1 MSRGFHNPFG
11 RLVWPAAALA
21 LLLLFNYFFTP
32 GFFHLEV
39 KDGRLFGS
47 LVDIFN
53 RAAPVMLLAL
63 GMTLVIATAGVDLS
77 VGAVMAIA
85 GTVCAIMV
93 TQHALPLTYVLL
105 AALGAGLLCG
115 MANGL
120 LVGGFGVQ
128 PIVATLILMVAGR
141 GIAQLL
147 SDGQIITVD
156 RAEFNL
162 IGGGFFLGL
171 PFPVTIVAV
180 AALITW
186 IITRRT
192 ALGLYVESVGGNENA
207 LRYSGIN
214 PRLVKFFVYT
224 LSGVWA
230 AVAGTIATSDIKA
243 ADANNVGL
251 YLELDAILS
260 VAIGGTSL
268 TGGRFYIAGS
278 LLGALL
284 IQALTTT
291 ILSRGVPVEYTL
303 VVKAV
308 VIITVCL
315 LQSES
320 FRGAITS
327 RFSRRRAA

>member
-1 MSRGFHNPFG
+1 MSAKSLNPVG
-11 RLVWPAAALA
+11 RVIWPAAALL

-32 GFFHLEV
+32 GFFHVEV

-47 LVDIFN
+47 VIDILN

-63 GMTLVIATAGVDLS
+63 GMTLVIATGGVDLS

-85 GTVCAIMV
+85 GTVAALLV
-93 TQHALPLTYVLL
+93 TKQGMPLSVIVL
-105 AALGAGLLCG
+105 ASLGAGLVCG
-115 MANGL
+115 LVNGF
-120 LVGGFGVQ
+120 LVGFFAIQ

-156 RAEFNL
+156 RESFNF
-162 IGGGFFLGL
+162 IGGGFLFGL
-171 PFPVTIVAV
+171 PFPVTVVLV
-180 AALITW
+180 AAILVGLV
-186 IITRRT
+186 TRRT
-192 ALGLYVESVGGNENA
+192 AFGLYIESVGGNENA

-214 PRLVKFFVYT
+214 PRFVKMGVYT
-224 LSGVWA
+224 LLGILA
-230 AVAGTIATSDIKA
+230 AVAGVIATSDIKA

-251 YLELDAILS
+251 YLELDAILA

-268 TGGRFYIAGS
+268 VGGRFYLVGS
-278 LLGALL
+278 LLGALF

-291 ILSRGVPVEYTL
+291 ILSRGVPVQYTL

-308 VIITVCL
+308 VIIAVCL
-315 LQSES
+315 LQSEA
-320 FRGAITS
+320 FRAV
-327 RFSRRRAA
+327 FSRRMRRPAA